1 MDKKLLLIVNPK
13 AGKRRSRE
21 FFFDIFSLFSEA
33 GYLVSLRQTQGPG
46 DAARIARESAAG
58 YDLVVCY
65 GGDGTL
71 NQVVN
76 GLLELTDPPPLGYIA
91 GGSTN
96 DFAAT
101 LQLPADPVETARIIL
116 RSDVGAL
123 DVGRFNQ
130 RMFMYVASFGAFTKV
145 SYSAPQNVKNDL
157 GHFAYILEGVKDLS
171 SLRYYPA
178 RIEADGEV
186 FEGRFLFGAIANA
199 TSIGGLMKLKAEDVA
214 LDDGRFEMLL
224 FPEPKNANDLND
236 MFRALLL
243 QDYSGNGLIL
253 HHASQITVE
262 SPDELSWSLDGEFEG
277 GGKRAEI
284 VNLHRRLAVR
294 MGQKKS

>member
-1 MDKKLLLIVNPK
+1 MSKKLLMIVNPK
-13 AGKRRSRE
+13 AGKRRSRD
-21 FFFDIFSLFSEA
+21 FFFDIVSLFSEA
-33 GYLVSLRQTQGPG
+33 GYLVSLRQTKGPG
-46 DAARIARESAAG
+46 DAVRIASEEAAD

-76 GLLELTDPPPLGYIA
+76 GLLPLSAPPALGYIA

-101 LQLPADPVETARIIL
+101 LRLPSDPVEAARAIL
-116 RSDVGAL
+116 DSDEWAL

-130 RMFMYVASFGAFTKV
+130 RFFMYVASFGAFTKA

-157 GHFAYILEGVKDLS
+157 GHLAYIIEGVKDLS
-171 SLRYYPA
+171 SLRFYPA

-199 TSIGGLMKLKAEDVA
+199 TSIGGLMKLKQEDVV
-214 LDDGRFEMLL
+214 LDDGKFEMLL
-224 FPEPKNANDLND
+224 FPEPKNVNDLND

-253 HHASQITVE
+253 RHASHITVE
-262 SPDELSWSLDGEFEG
+262 SQEELSWSLDGEFEDG
-277 GGKRAEI
+277 GNRAEI
-284 VNLHRRLAVR
+284 LNLHRRLTVR
-294 MGQKKS
+294 M

>member
-76 GLLELTDPPPLGYIA
+76 GLLELTNPPPLGYIA

-96 DFAAT
+96 DFAASLHIP
-101 LQLPADPVETARIIL
+101 LQPQAAARHILETPSRQ
-116 RSDVGAL
+116 L
-123 DVGRFNQ
+123 DVGYMNQ
-130 RMFMYVASFGAFTKV
+130 RSFMYVASFGAFTKA
-145 SYSAPQNVKNDL
+145 SYSADQSAKNDL
-157 GHFAYILEGVKDLS
+157 GHLAYIIEGMKS
-171 SLRYYPA
+171 MSTLRPY
-178 RIEADGEV
+178 RMKVTADGQV
-186 FEGRFLFGAIANA
+186 YEGGFLFGAIANA
-199 TSIGGLMKLKAEDVA
+199 TSIGGLMKLKEEEVV
-214 LDDGRFEMLL
+214 LDDGKFELL
-224 FPEPKNANDLND
+224 LIPEPKNAVDLQNLIV
-236 MFRALLL
+236 ALLMQNYTGGGMIFL
-243 QDYSGNGLIL
+243 HTSEILIETEEDL
-253 HHASQITVE
+253 
-262 SPDELSWSLDGEFEG
+262 PWSLDGEYEPG
-277 GGKRAEI
+277 APRVEI
-284 VNLHRRLAVR
+284 RNARQLLEMRV
-294 MGQKKS
+294 

>member
-101 LQLPADPVETARIIL
+101 LQLPADPVETARVIL

>member
-1 MDKKLLLIVNPK
+1 MSKKLLLIVNPK
-13 AGKRRSRE
+13 AGKRRSRD
-21 FFFDIFSLFSEA
+21 FFFDIFSIFSEA
-33 GYLVSLRQTQGPG
+33 GYLISLRQTKGPG
-46 DAARIARESAAG
+46 DAVRIAAEEAPD

-76 GLLELTDPPPLGYIA
+76 GLLPLSSPPPLGYIA

-101 LQLPADPVETARIIL
+101 LRLPSDPVEAAKAIL
-116 RSDVGAL
+116 DSDEWAL

-130 RMFMYVASFGAFTKV
+130 RLFMYVASFGAFTKV

-157 GHFAYILEGVKDLS
+157 GHLAYIIEGVKDLS
-171 SLRYYPA
+171 SLRFYPA

-186 FEGRFLFGAIANA
+186 FDGRFLFGAIANA
-199 TSIGGLMKLKAEDVA
+199 TSIGGLMKLKQEDVV
-214 LDDGRFEMLL
+214 LDDGKFEMLL
-224 FPEPKNANDLND
+224 FPEPKNVNDLND

-253 HHASQITVE
+253 RHASRITVE
-262 SPDELSWSLDGEFEG
+262 SQEELSWSLDGEFESG
-277 GGKRAEI
+277 GNRVEI
-284 VNLHRRLAVR
+284 LNLHRQLTVR
-294 MGQKKS
+294 M

>member
-76 GLLELTDPPPLGYIA
+76 GLLELTNPPPLGYIA

-101 LQLPADPVETARIIL
+101 LQLPADPVETARVIL

-214 LDDGRFEMLL
+214 LDDGKFEMLL